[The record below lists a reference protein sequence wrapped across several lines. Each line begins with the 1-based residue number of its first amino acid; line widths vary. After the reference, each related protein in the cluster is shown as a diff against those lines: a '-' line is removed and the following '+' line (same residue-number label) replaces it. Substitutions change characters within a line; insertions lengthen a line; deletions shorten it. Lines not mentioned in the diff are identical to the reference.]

1 MNVNTDFVALANF
14 RYTIRR
20 FLKTSERAARSA
32 GLEPQ
37 QHQLLLLLKAL
48 SVQGEDTSV
57 VVLADRLL
65 LKHHSVVGL
74 IDRLEEKGFVSRCRD
89 DRDRRRVEIQLTQ
102 LGEETIEQLSA
113 FHQRELNVLA
123 PELTGLLQSIV
134 EGHAV
139 EATTD

>member
-1 MNVNTDFVALANF
+1 MTTDFVALANF

-37 QHQLLLLLKAL
+37 QHQLLLALKAL
-48 SVQGEDTSV
+48 LIRGEDTSV
-57 VVLADRLL
+57 AVLAERML

-74 IDRLEEKGFVSRCRD
+74 IDRLEERGFVSRCRD
-89 DRDRRRVEIQLTQ
+89 DKDRRRVEIRLTQ
-102 LGEETIEQLSA
+102 HGESTIEQLTA

-123 PELTGLLQSIV
+123 PELIGVLQSV
-134 EGHAV
+134 VDTASPEGSP
-139 EATTD
+139 D